1 MAHKRG
7 FFEALFDI
15 SFDSSIAIRV
25 IGVLYVISLI
35 ILSLGC
41 LALLFS
47 LGAQGGGALLGGL
60 ILIPIAWLLYA
71 IFIRI
76 GLEALVASIKT
87 SENTTQMLQIMRQQ
101 NPNLY
106 QTPSANPPYP
116 QQPYQNPP
124 ANPPYQNP
132 PSNPY
137 R

>member
-1 MAHKRG
+1 MAHKKG

-25 IGVLYVISLI
+25 IGVLYVISLVFI
-35 ILSLGC
+35 SLGC
-41 LALLFS
+41 LGLIFS
-47 LGAQGGGALLGGL
+47 LGTQGGGALLGAIIVVP
-60 ILIPIAWLLYA
+60 ILWLLYA

-101 NPNLY
+101 NGY
-106 QTPSANPPYP
+106 QAASQPYP

-124 ANPPYQNP
+124 QNPPYQNP